1 MDYQA
6 FPAKG
11 QQPTATAQR
20 PWGISSKAQ
29 QHEPKLI
36 NAPVSEEDIVSL
48 MLQLDHNSKKK
59 KMTSEQSHFELTAVL
74 ENSDIGKRKI
84 SPFHLNYHLKKK
96 HIQQKT
102 IRAGKNP

>member
-20 PWGISSKAQ
+20 PQGISSKAQ

-36 NAPVSEEDIVSL
+36 NTPVSEEDIVSL
-48 MLQLDHNSKKK
+48 MLQLDHNSKK
-59 KMTSEQSHFELTAVL
+59 
-74 ENSDIGKRKI
+74 RK
-84 SPFHLNYHLKKK
+84 
-96 HIQQKT
+96 
-102 IRAGKNP
+102 